1 VFERFCEDARAAVA
15 AARAEAIR
23 AGREQIGCDHLL
35 LGVLAGGGPG
45 AGALTAA
52 GVTVTGLR
60 ERLTRGP
67 GAPPDPLDADALASV
82 GIDLDA
88 VRRAA
93 DATFGP
99 GALDRVSPA
108 RPGRTAITG
117 GVRVSRDV
125 RQALQRALVAARQLG
140 QHGISSGH
148 LLIGIIDQGGNPAL
162 GLLAQAGAAP
172 AALRSE
178 VVRRLSRAA

>member
-1 VFERFCEDARAAVA
+1 VFERFCQDARAAVA

-45 AGALTAA
+45 AEALTAA
-52 GVTVTGLR
+52 GVSLTGLR
-60 ERLTRGP
+60 ERLARGP
-67 GAPPDPLDADALASV
+67 AAPPDPLDSAALASV

-108 RPGRTAITG
+108 RGGRTARTG
-117 GVRVSRDV
+117 GVRVGKDTRKS
-125 RQALQRALVAARQLG
+125 LQCALVAARQLG

-148 LLIGIIDQGGNPAL
+148 LLIGIIDQGTNPAL
-162 GLLAQAGAAP
+162 DLLAGADVPP

-178 VVRRLSRAA
+178 VARRLSLAT